1 MTCLEKITHATDDIQ
16 NSIPIQHSNTAF
28 YSRKYTK
35 GSCVFFFA
43 ERQSSGKPQFVQSF
57 VKSLIPSLSLGTVR
71 VPFQLVS
78 LAIGLWERA
87 SWCQDTGGFD
97 CPAAWLIIIWIHHV
111 SCHHVNGNKRPPV
124 PLARAWVKPGLSVVG
139 WLVSWLLG
147 FSMALLTRRLWAAA
161 ASHLLH
167 IPTCRSGAQY

>member
-111 SCHHVNGNKRPPV
+111 SCHHGTGTRGPLFHWTEPGWSLDPV
-124 PLARAWVKPGLSVVG
+124 
-139 WLVSWLLG
+139 WLVGFLAAWHFLPHVCELLLYPV
-147 FSMALLTRRLWAAA
+147 S
-161 ASHLLH
+161 S
-167 IPTCRSGAQY
+167 IISTCRSGARY